1 MVHLIHNKIE
11 HVILSH
17 NIIKEVIIVDDCSTD
32 NTLEVIKN
40 YISTHIDLS
49 IELLQHP
56 QNKGKSK

>member
-17 NIIKEVIIVDDCSTD
+17 NIIKEVIIVDHCSTD

-49 IELLQHP
+49 IEQLQHP
-56 QNKGKSK
+56 QNKGK